1 MDMTPPGLAVVRSF
15 EGRALKAYR
24 DSVGVITIGYGNTN
38 YDKFAVEFLGGPIT
52 MATTITEE
60 QAEYLLIET
69 MRRNYMPAVTKALG
83 EQAPQVGDGGG
94 SFHYN
99 TGGIGRAGW
108 VKLFLAH
115 SSAEAITAAINSWN
129 KAGGKVLAGLVR
141 RRARE
146 AAIILRGDYG
156 PEGRTKPPTLNA
168 SGRIVSN
175 PADPEHHLAGTP
187 GMLKLGS
194 TGPEVEDFKASMRLI
209 GFTLAKTNVFDAETE
224 AAVLSFQKSH
234 PGLGVDGVV
243 GPATRASVGR
253 EADLK
258 RKLGNVAGAAAGT
271 GGTGAAVEAAGYM
284 HIPGGVWITLGVLAA
299 IGIGWVAFRYRDEV
313 IAMAQRI
320 RS

>member
-38 YDKFAVEFLGGPIT
+38 FDKFAVEYLGGPIT

-108 VKLFLAH
+108 VKLFLSH

-175 PADPEHHLAGTP
+175 PAAPDHHLAGTP

-209 GFTLAKTNVFDAETE
+209 GYRLAKTNVFDEETE
-224 AAVLSFQKSH
+224 SAVKNFQRSH
-234 PGLGVDGVV
+234 PGVVIDGVA
-243 GPATRASVGR
+243 GPATRASVSR
-253 EADLK
+253 EADLR
-258 RKLGNVAGAAAGT
+258 RKLSTVTVAAGT
-271 GGTGAAVEAAGYM
+271 PATAGASVEAAGYM
-284 HIPGGVWITLGVLAA
+284 HVPGAMWITLGVLFV
-299 IGIGWVAFRYRDEV
+299 IGIGWIAYRYADEV
-313 IAMAQRI
+313 IAMAKRI
-320 RS
+320 R